1 MFLLLGD
8 PIVYWMLKLI
18 VFAIMLFC
26 GWQITKLKASGREF
40 WYWSTPVIVAYSL
53 FIGLRWN
60 RGADYPHYYQDLTGK
75 LFADYDEPL
84 YLWWIDFF
92 KATELPFWIAFIFYS
107 FLLIL
112 GVTFIIKKYPKY
124 AVWAYPVFF
133 VLSGSA
139 ENLIRQYFA
148 AAFILFAV
156 YQYLLD
162 SKRSKYY
169 ILLYCV
175 CAVSI
180 HNSALFPIAVCVG
193 IEVAKRY
200 KYLNNVYIPLALFL
214 FTYFFWDEKYFQF
227 VSDWMQTLD
236 VSGEDNRLA
245 GYMDNS
251 DRWFTSEGNLN
262 VIMGRAA
269 VVASLLNQVAMFFT
283 YFFVVLIG
291 WYITKKDAKFTI
303 IYWLAFWAI
312 ILKNISGSIEMYG
325 RLYEWLVMFIP
336 YVVAAVA
343 TTDYPQKY
351 KYLKYVI
358 VVCFLMQFAYYGVV
372 ISIGSMGYAGC
383 AFIWDR

>member
-1 MFLLLGD
+1 
-8 PIVYWMLKLI
+8 
-18 VFAIMLFC
+18 
-26 GWQITKLKASGREF
+26 
-40 WYWSTPVIVAYSL
+40 
-53 FIGLRWN
+53 
-60 RGADYPHYYQDLTGK
+60 
-75 LFADYDEPL
+75 
-84 YLWWIDFF
+84 
-92 KATELPFWIAFIFYS
+92 
-107 FLLIL
+107 
-112 GVTFIIKKYPKY
+112 
-124 AVWAYPVFF
+124 
-133 VLSGSA
+133 
-139 ENLIRQYFA
+139 
-148 AAFILFAV
+148 
-156 YQYLLD
+156 
-162 SKRSKYY
+162 
-169 ILLYCV
+169 
-175 CAVSI
+175 
-180 HNSALFPIAVCVG
+180 
-193 IEVAKRY
+193 
-200 KYLNNVYIPLALFL
+200 
-214 FTYFFWDEKYFQF
+214 
-227 VSDWMQTLD
+227 MQMLD